1 MINCLFEFIGI
12 GVKILLFLTVVHYV
26 DLLIVCP
33 YRKMKY
39 IINKDTHI
47 LITGACMGIG
57 R

>member
-1 MINCLFEFIGI
+1 MMDYLFEFIGI
-12 GVKILLFLTVVHYV
+12 GVKILIFLTVVHYV

-33 YRKMKY
+33 YRKRRY